1 MDARECAARLRA
13 AKEAGQAHFYL
24 MELAPGLVLDA
35 RRKGTLARLLNSSCA
50 PNCET
55 QKWHDAGT
63 GEVRVGIFAAAE
75 IAPGAELT
83 YDYQFQHAG
92 LASDAGAYRRVTL
105 TPTLHHLA
113 APRLARSAALW
124 PSRVARC
131 LCPAECLA
139 RERAPGRSIL
149 RSGQR

>member
-1 MDARECAARLRA
+1 MT
-13 AKEAGQAHFYL
+13 GVGGT
-24 MELAPGLVLDA
+24 LANA

-113 APRLARSAALW
+113 APRLARSARSLAEPCREL
-124 PSRVARC
+124 PVSCRV
-131 LCPAECLA
+131 
-139 RERAPGRSIL
+139 PGT
-149 RSGQR
+149 